1 MTSDADGAT
10 RASRRWPDR
19 VDRRTVGDHGGAQP
33 DAGPIGVPVV
43 DLHDRLDVHGPTVA
57 GRGQCPSTGARPIHS
72 LGSDLFPG
80 SSDGDGRRVSST
92 TDLGAHGERI
102 AAAYLTD
109 VGLRLLDRN
118 WRCREGELDIVAREG
133 DALVFCEV
141 KTRRGTGYGH
151 PVEAVT
157 VTKQRRLRV
166 LAQRWLAAHDEHAP
180 DLRFDVVGVLVRP
193 SQPALVTHLRA
204 AFS

>member
-1 MTSDADGAT
+1 MVVVPVHR
-10 RASRRWPDR
+10 RAARESSVHSFPK
-19 VDRRTVGDHGGAQP
+19 VLLP
-33 DAGPIGVPVV
+33 DA
-43 DLHDRLDVHGPTVA
+43 
-57 GRGQCPSTGARPIHS
+57 
-72 LGSDLFPG
+72 
-80 SSDGDGRRVSST
+80 SDGDGRPVSAT
-92 TDLGAHGERI
+92 TNDLGARGERI

-109 VGLRLLDRN
+109 AGLRLLDRN
-118 WRCREGELDIVAREG
+118 WRCRDGELDIVAREG

-157 VTKQRRLRV
+157 VRKQRRIRV

-180 DLRFDVVGVLVRP
+180 DLRFDVVGILVRP

>member
-1 MTSDADGAT
+1 M
-10 RASRRWPDR
+10 
-19 VDRRTVGDHGGAQP
+19 
-33 DAGPIGVPVV
+33 
-43 DLHDRLDVHGPTVA
+43 PT
-57 GRGQCPSTGARPIHS
+57 TIE
-72 LGSDLFPG
+72 LGSL
-80 SSDGDGRRVSST
+80 
-92 TDLGAHGERI
+92 GERI
-102 AAAYLTD
+102 AATHLTD
-109 VGLRLLDRN
+109 VGLRVLDRN

-141 KTRRGTGYGH
+141 KTRRGTAFGH

-157 VTKQRRLRV
+157 VTKQRRLRI

-193 SQPALVTHLRA
+193 SRPALVTHLRA